1 LGSSFGGL
9 LFAGAASLMLV
20 ELLDSHI
27 RASRAVAQDH
37 PLLDVF
43 KKEQSMGMSIKNI
56 FKNILTI
63 IANITWRAANEGMKQ
78 SSQSK
83 MKHDFRYFGLI
94 FGAAAASSLAIAYTP
109 IIAPMLRVAT
119 AVLPVFCANSVSH
132 CQGQKPDSSPK
143 IK

>member
-1 LGSSFGGL
+1 
-9 LFAGAASLMLV
+9 MLV

-78 SSQSK
+78 SSQSN

-132 CQGQKPDSSPK
+132 CQGHKSDSNPK